1 MVGFLRVNHVLDLC
15 IVPLQLLL
23 FMRKTFLL
31 TVMLVVMGSA
41 TFAQT
46 ELSASYSHFIPQ
58 QQMGRYIQSAYGV
71 NMQGLYQLP
80 NSRIALGASIGL
92 NSYGSQSTRQT
103 YRFSDGSSTET
114 DVDVNNNFFTLNLVG
129 RADLLRSGPV
139 IPYLTG
145 QAGYNLYYTSLFIA
159 DPNDVD
165 GCKPL
170 ENKSLLKDGAF
181 SLTGGAGVRWDLGT
195 VLKNAGM
202 NRFYVDFA
210 ASYTSG
216 GRVRYMNVN
225 IPADPDPVTHQHHTL
240 GNDAVP
246 FTTQFINP
254 NNQIVHEHHV
264 GDVYASPIQMLSFR
278 LGLAFR
284 VGP

>member
-1 MVGFLRVNHVLDLC
+1 MVGFLRAIRVLDLR
-15 IVPLQLLL
+15 IVPLQPL
-23 FMRKTFLL
+23 FFMKKTLLL
-31 TVMLVVMGSA
+31 TVMLAVMGSA
-41 TFAQT
+41 AFAQA
-46 ELSASYSHFIPQ
+46 ELSASYSYFAPQ
-58 QQMGRYIQSAYGV
+58 QRMSPFIQGAYGV
-71 NMQGLYQLP
+71 SMQGLYQLP
-80 NSRIALGASIGL
+80 NSRIALGANIGL

-114 DVDVNNNFFTLNLVG
+114 DVEVNNNFFNLNLVG
-129 RADLLRSGPV
+129 RADLLGSGPV
-139 IPYLTG
+139 IPYLMG
-145 QAGYNLYYTSLFIA
+145 QAGYNLYYTNLYIA

-170 ENKSLLKDGAF
+170 ENNSLMKDGAF

-202 NRFYVDFA
+202 NRFYVDFSA
-210 ASYTSG
+210 NYTGG

-225 IPADPDPVTHQHHTL
+225 IPADPDPVAHQHTTP
-240 GNDAVP
+240 GSDAVP

-254 NNQIVHEHHV
+254 NNRVVHEHHV
-264 GDVYASPIQMLSFR
+264 GDVYASPIQMLSFK
-278 LGLAFR
+278 LGMVFR